1 MRLPDAIHARLF
13 VFDWH
18 SCIFAFKIQTVR
30 SDSAKMPKAP
40 YWRSARNAFKL
51 GSRIQGMADVVQIP
65 RRSLHDEVALRL
77 REMLVEGRIA
87 PGAKLN
93 ERELCDLLSI
103 SRTPLREAIKLMAA
117 EGLVDLLPNR
127 GAVAVRLSESDVV
140 HAFEVLAGLE
150 GMSGELA
157 AQRITDFELAE
168 IRALHYEMLACFT
181 RSDLSGYYR
190 LNARIHAAINSA
202 AKNPL
207 LSKTYREINAR
218 VQSLRFRTNQNKPMW
233 KLAMKEH
240 GQMLDAIVARDA
252 GAARKVL
259 VEHLLRKRDVVL
271 DLMRGGAT

>member
-1 MRLPDAIHARLF
+1 
-13 VFDWH
+13 
-18 SCIFAFKIQTVR
+18 
-30 SDSAKMPKAP
+30 
-40 YWRSARNAFKL
+40 
-51 GSRIQGMADVVQIP
+51 MADVIQIP

-87 PGAKLN
+87 PGTKLN
-93 ERELCDLLSI
+93 ERELCALLSI

-127 GAVAVRLSESDVV
+127 GAVAVRLSETDVV
-140 HAFEVLAGLE
+140 HAFEVLAELE
-150 GMSGELA
+150 GVSGELA
-157 AQRITDFELAE
+157 AQRITEIELAE
-168 IRALHYEMLACFT
+168 IHALHYEMLACFT

-218 VQSLRFRTNQNKPMW
+218 VQSLRFRTNQNTPMW

-240 GQMLDAIVARDA
+240 GQMLDAIVVRDS
-252 GAARKVL
+252 GAARRIL

-271 DLMRGGAT
+271 DLMRSGAT

>member
-1 MRLPDAIHARLF
+1 
-13 VFDWH
+13 
-18 SCIFAFKIQTVR
+18 
-30 SDSAKMPKAP
+30 
-40 YWRSARNAFKL
+40 
-51 GSRIQGMADVVQIP
+51 MADVIQIP

-93 ERELCDLLSI
+93 ERELCTLLSI

-140 HAFEVLAGLE
+140 HAFEVLAELE

-157 AQRITDFELAE
+157 AQRITDFELSE

-207 LSKTYREINAR
+207 LTKTYREINAR
-218 VQSLRFRTNQNKPMW
+218 VQSLRFRTNQNQPMW

-240 GQMLDAIVARDA
+240 GQMLDAIVARDPS
-252 GAARKVL
+252 AARRIL

-271 DLMRGGAT
+271 DLMRTGAT